1 MDHYQK
7 ILKKY
12 YRGKKNNSKIKLKRT
27 KKNLIDKLFFK
38 IFLSSIVLFLMVLF
52 SKYNLFNF
60 NNEIRS
66 SINFSLL
73 TKQINNAL
81 GETNTVSDEI
91 MFECINF
98 QDDTNYLVSTFN
110 AATNILEGVVI
121 KIEKQNNLYNITVL
135 TTDDYEYTYKGLSSI
150 DCYLYEYLPQGKIIG
165 ELSYENNYQYLVQI
179 YKDGKYYEYK

>member
-1 MDHYQK
+1 
-7 ILKKY
+7 
-12 YRGKKNNSKIKLKRT
+12 
-27 KKNLIDKLFFK
+27 
-38 IFLSSIVLFLMVLF
+38 
-52 SKYNLFNF
+52 
-60 NNEIRS
+60 
-66 SINFSLL
+66 
-73 TKQINNAL
+73 
-81 GETNTVSDEI
+81 

-135 TTDDYEYTYKGLSSI
+135 TTDDYEYTYKGLSSV